1 MARSQSLVED
11 TDVAVKL
18 SKTAAAIRIL
28 AVGRQR
34 ATAAARPSAGP
45 PEDRP
50 QMGGRLLV
58 CFDLEG
64 VTRTRLLRGAGV
76 DGPAL
81 ATLTAPVPAEVLGG
95 LADVVGHHMD
105 D

>member
-34 ATAAARPSAGP
+34 SDGRRARPSAEP

-50 QMGGRLLV
+50 QMGERLLV
-58 CFDLEG
+58 CFDLG
-64 VTRTRLLRGAGV
+64 GTHPAPQGCRCRW
-76 DGPAL
+76 PAL
-81 ATLTAPVPAEVLGG
+81 ATLGSSPS
-95 LADVVGHHMD
+95 
-105 D
+105 